1 MFPVCRSADP
11 STSSRT
17 ALTTQI
23 PTPEVVRGTGGPKKQ
38 LASRSH
44 DPVVP
49 LGQPLSVRHAS
60 APVPFTQCLPGPPP
74 SVQSAGPVPGSG
86 PMMTVEPEI
95 AVTAVTDVPPSGTA
109 KPATGVVGE
118 PPPEYWQPRPR
129 SARLLPSG

>member
-1 MFPVCRSADP
+1 M
-11 STSSRT
+11 
-17 ALTTQI
+17 

-49 LGQPLSVRHAS
+49 LGQPPSVRHAS

-86 PMMTVEPEI
+86 PIMTVEPGI
-95 AVTAVTDVPPSGTA
+95 SGTGRADRARPGRATTGAPTPSREVIMATIHVALPVILQPPCPCGAA
-109 KPATGVVGE
+109 KVT
-118 PPPEYWQPRPR
+118 
-129 SARLLPSG
+129 